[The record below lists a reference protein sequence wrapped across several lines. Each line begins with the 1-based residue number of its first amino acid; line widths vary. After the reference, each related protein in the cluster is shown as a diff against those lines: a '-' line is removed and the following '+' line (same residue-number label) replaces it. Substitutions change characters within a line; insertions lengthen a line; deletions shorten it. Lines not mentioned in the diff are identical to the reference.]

1 MEFDNI
7 VELVDDEGKNV
18 KFEFLMA
25 LEHEGAE
32 YILLT
37 PAEEIDGVDEDE
49 VVILKVD
56 TDDKGEDV
64 YVTIDDENLMET
76 LFEKYLKMVES
87 EEDEDE

>member
-1 MEFDNI
+1 M
-7 VELVDDEGKNV
+7 
-18 KFEFLMA
+18 
-25 LEHEGAE
+25 
-32 YILLT
+32 
-37 PAEEIDGVDEDE
+37 DEDE

-64 YVTIDDENLMET
+64 YVTIDDEDLMET